1 VASLFEPQNAELS
14 RIPYVF
20 ISECRR
26 RDSGGSRSRGFAQSN
41 TRGEQRLMTRTPIRL
56 VSGAFFAASLFFPA
70 IIQAQGPAGSG
81 GREIQTEVQKADPR
95 IDQVIERANDHF
107 RKGKLNLEDNKRYEA
122 RDEFD
127 KAVDEVLTSGLDVRA
142 NQRLQTFYLELVERI
157 YREEVPMIQT
167 APQQQQ
173 NATPVVAQ
181 SAPDANAEKVEV
193 AQVQEPKT
201 VQIGFRQQGFET
213 SPLDPLSKLI
223 LTEDEKKVSD
233 QDIATLEQAKNALD
247 FNFTLN
253 PMVQQYINY
262 YQGRGR
268 STMEAGLRRSGRFM
282 KIARDTF
289 RREGVPEDIIWLGQV
304 ESAWSPKARSWAAA
318 SGLWQFVPSSGAQYG
333 LRQTAWVDE
342 RNGIEKPTAASARYL
357 KDLARRYNGDWL
369 LAMAAYNTGALNVD
383 RAISRAGEANYWK
396 IYPYIAQETRNYV
409 PNILAVIMIAKNPE
423 KYGFHGIRPEAPMS
437 FETIPVTSSTSLRL
451 IADATGTSVD
461 AIQALN
467 PELRRDVTPRGE
479 GYNLRVPSGSSK
491 QLASLLK
498 RVPSDR
504 SDSTRVISIV
514 PGEDLQSVANR
525 TGVSV
530 ATLQA
535 MNSGVDLKTTTRL
548 LVPNSSVRL
557 TNWKRSA
564 TPESN
569 SQPTLTKV
577 RARKGDTIAK
587 IAAAHKLAA
596 DEVARLNGIAPN
608 VELQAGQEI
617 KLPGSTT
624 PVPSN
629 RRR

>member
-1 VASLFEPQNAELS
+1 
-14 RIPYVF
+14 
-20 ISECRR
+20 
-26 RDSGGSRSRGFAQSN
+26 
-41 TRGEQRLMTRTPIRL
+41 MTRTPIRL
-56 VSGAFFAASLFFPA
+56 VSGAFFAASLFFPG

-81 GREIQTEVQKADPR
+81 GREIQNEVQKADPR
-95 IDQVIERANDHF
+95 VDHVIERANDHF
-107 RKGKLNLEDNKRYEA
+107 RKGKLNLEDSKRYEA

-167 APQQQQ
+167 APQQT

-181 SAPDANAEKVEV
+181 SAPNANAEKVEV
-193 AQVQEPKT
+193 AQAQEPKT

-213 SPLDPLSKLI
+213 SPLDPLSRLI

-233 QDIATLEQAKNALD
+233 QDIQALEQAKNALD

-253 PMVQQYINY
+253 PLVQQYINY
-262 YQGRGR
+262 YQGRDR

-289 RREGVPEDIIWLGQV
+289 RREGVPEDITWLGQV
-304 ESAWSPKARSWAAA
+304 ESAWGPQRVSWAGA
-318 SGLWQFVPSSGAQYG
+318 SGLWQFVRSSGAQYG
-333 LRQTAWVDE
+333 LKQTAWVDE

-383 RAISRAGEANYWK
+383 RGISRAGEANYWK
-396 IYPYIAQETRNYV
+396 IYPYITQETRNYV

-437 FETIPVTSSTSLRL
+437 FETVPVQSATSLRL
-451 IADATGTSVD
+451 IADMTDSSVD
-461 AIQALN
+461 YLQSLN
-467 PELRRDVTPRGE
+467 PELRRDTTPRGE
-479 GYNLRVPSGSSK
+479 SYNIRVPAGKGK
-491 QLASLLK
+491 QLNALLK
-498 RVPSDR
+498 RVSPDHR
-504 SDSTRVISIV
+504 DTARVISV
-514 PGEDLQSVANR
+514 APGEDLQSVANR
-525 TGVSV
+525 TGVNV

-535 MNSGVDLKTTTRL
+535 MNSGVDLKSTTKL
-548 LVPNSSVRL
+548 VVPNTNLRL
-557 TNWKRSA
+557 TNWRRGTTNSSDN
-564 TPESN
+564 SN
-569 SQPTLTKV
+569 AAGINKV

-587 IAAAHKLAA
+587 IAAAHKMSA

-617 KLPGSTT
+617 KLPGAAPAASGS
-624 PVPSN
+624 P
-629 RRR
+629 RR

>member
-1 VASLFEPQNAELS
+1 
-14 RIPYVF
+14 
-20 ISECRR
+20 
-26 RDSGGSRSRGFAQSN
+26 
-41 TRGEQRLMTRTPIRL
+41 
-56 VSGAFFAASLFFPA
+56 
-70 IIQAQGPAGSG
+70 
-81 GREIQTEVQKADPR
+81 
-95 IDQVIERANDHF
+95 
-107 RKGKLNLEDNKRYEA
+107 
-122 RDEFD
+122 
-127 KAVDEVLTSGLDVRA
+127 
-142 NQRLQTFYLELVERI
+142 
-157 YREEVPMIQT
+157 
-167 APQQQQ
+167 
-173 NATPVVAQ
+173 
-181 SAPDANAEKVEV
+181 
-193 AQVQEPKT
+193 
-201 VQIGFRQQGFET
+201 
-213 SPLDPLSKLI
+213 
-223 LTEDEKKVSD
+223 
-233 QDIATLEQAKNALD
+233 
-247 FNFTLN
+247 
-253 PMVQQYINY
+253 
-262 YQGRGR
+262 
-268 STMEAGLRRSGRFM
+268 
-282 KIARDTF
+282 
-289 RREGVPEDIIWLGQV
+289 
-304 ESAWSPKARSWAAA
+304 
-318 SGLWQFVPSSGAQYG
+318 
-333 LRQTAWVDE
+333 
-342 RNGIEKPTAASARYL
+342 
-357 KDLARRYNGDWL
+357 
-369 LAMAAYNTGALNVD
+369 MAAYNTGALNVD

-423 KYGFHGIRPEAPMS
+423 KYGFHGIRPETPMS

-451 IADATGTSVD
+451 VADATGTSVD
-461 AIQALN
+461 AIQSLN

-479 GYNLRVPSGSSK
+479 NYLLRVPAGTSK

-498 RVPSDR
+498 RVPTDR

-530 ATLQA
+530 ATLQM

-548 LVPNSSVRL
+548 LVPNSNIRL

-624 PVPSN
+624 PATSN